1 MFISTIMSIWFGHH
15 NSYFNLDQLQY
26 YSSRPTF
33 EMDHQSCPKTRTS
46 VVQSSCITLMKGFDP
61 LQMLTA
67 VFGPVTWVCYF
78 RIFCITISISS
89 MKEIRRRNCT
99 PV

>member
-33 EMDHQSCPKTRTS
+33 EMDHQSCPKTRTG
-46 VVQSSCITLMKGFDP
+46 VVQSSCITLMKGFLSTSNVNCCIWASYMGVL
-61 LQMLTA
+61 LQ
-67 VFGPVTWVCYF
+67 
-78 RIFCITISISS
+78 SILHHNFFFQVW
-89 MKEIRRRNCT
+89 KQ
-99 PV
+99 